1 MHPEPIVRWDEPDL
15 PEPPPLGDPTAL
27 AESQARFPR
36 GRLELEI
43 LETLRQVY
51 PMQLTPLQ
59 VTAMVRAPH
68 TEVRTI
74 LHALYTLGTLGR
86 LNKGYYRHKPHVTGG
101 EHG

>member
-1 MHPEPIVRWDEPDL
+1 
-15 PEPPPLGDPTAL
+15 
-27 AESQARFPR
+27 
-36 GRLELEI
+36 
-43 LETLRQVY
+43 
-51 PMQLTPLQ
+51 MQLTPLQ

-86 LNKGYYRHKPHVTGG
+86 LNKGYYRHKPQATGG